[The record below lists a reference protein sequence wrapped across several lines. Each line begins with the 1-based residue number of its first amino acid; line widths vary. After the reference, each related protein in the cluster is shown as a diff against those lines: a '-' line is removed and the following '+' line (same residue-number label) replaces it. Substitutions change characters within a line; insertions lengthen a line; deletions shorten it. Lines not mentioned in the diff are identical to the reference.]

1 MPAAAPRLRSMPRNA
16 PLIAAALTGAGA
28 TALAGG
34 AALLAARQLNGP
46 RRPDLPYTFT
56 PFELGVDSEAVDFTA
71 ADGTTIRGWWLDAPG
86 AERSEHVVIASHG
99 FRGDKSQML
108 GIGTGLHR
116 AGASVL
122 LFDFRGNGDS
132 DDGRQ
137 SLGHYEQQDLRAAI
151 AFARTRRPDA
161 RIDLLGF
168 SMGAAV
174 SILVAAEDPTVSRVV
189 ADSSFADMHGVVA
202 AAAASLRVPGAFAH
216 LVDLATRRRYGYG
229 FSQVRP
235 IEAISRI
242 EPRPL
247 LMFHG
252 TEDSV
257 IPVEHAHRLAR
268 AAGASA
274 RLVLTEGADH
284 CGSYFAD
291 RPGYIDQVARFLL
304 AEEG

>member
-1 MPAAAPRLRSMPRNA
+1 MPRNA
-16 PLIAAALTGAGA
+16 SLIAAALTGAGA

-34 AALLAARQLNGP
+34 AAVVAARQLNGP
-46 RRPDLPYTFT
+46 HRPDLPYTFT
-56 PFELGVDSEAVDFTA
+56 PFELGVDHENVEFES
-71 ADGTTIRGWWLDAPG
+71 ADGTRIRGWWFEAPG
-86 AERSEHVVIASHG
+86 SEHVVIASHG

-122 LFDFRGNGDS
+122 LYDFRGNGDS
-132 DDGRQ
+132 DDGPQ
-137 SLGHYEQQDLRAAI
+137 SLGHYEQQDLRSAI
-151 AFARTRRPDA
+151 AFARTRMPEA
-161 RIDLLGF
+161 QIDLLGF

-174 SILVAAEDPTVSRVV
+174 SILVAAEDPGISRVV
-189 ADSSFADMHGVVA
+189 ADSPFADMHGVVA
-202 AAAASLRVPGAFAH
+202 AAAASVWVPGAFAH
-216 LVDLATRRRYGYG
+216 LVDVVTRRQYGYG

-235 IEAISRI
+235 IDAITGI

-257 IPVEHAHRLAR
+257 IPVEHAHRLAA
-268 AAGASA
+268 AAGPSA
-274 RLVLTEGADH
+274 RLELTEGADH

-304 AEEG
+304 AGEG

>member
-1 MPAAAPRLRSMPRNA
+1 MCIR
-16 PLIAAALTGAGA
+16 
-28 TALAGG
+28 
-34 AALLAARQLNGP
+34 
-46 RRPDLPYTFT
+46 
-56 PFELGVDSEAVDFTA
+56 DS
-71 ADGTTIRGWWLDAPG
+71 
-86 AERSEHVVIASHG
+86 
-99 FRGDKSQML
+99 
-108 GIGTGLHR
+108 
-116 AGASVL
+116 
-122 LFDFRGNGDS
+122 
-132 DDGRQ
+132 
-137 SLGHYEQQDLRAAI
+137 
-151 AFARTRRPDA
+151 
-161 RIDLLGF
+161 
-168 SMGAAV
+168 
-174 SILVAAEDPTVSRVV
+174 
-189 ADSSFADMHGVVA
+189 
-202 AAAASLRVPGAFAH
+202 

-304 AEEG
+304 ADEG

>member
-1 MPAAAPRLRSMPRNA
+1 MPRTA

-28 TALAGG
+28 TALVGT
-34 AALLAARQLNGP
+34 AALVAARQLNGP
-46 RRPDLPYTFT
+46 HRPDLPYTFT
-56 PFELGVDSEAVDFTA
+56 PFEMGTAFEVVEIESE
-71 ADGTTIRGWWLDAPG
+71 DGTTIRGWWLDAPQ
-86 AERSEHVVIASHG
+86 SDHVVVTSHG

-132 DDGRQ
+132 DDGPQ
-137 SLGHYEQQDLRAAI
+137 SLAHYEQQDLRSAI
-151 AFARTRRPDA
+151 AWSRRRRPDA
-161 RIDLLGF
+161 TISLVGF

-174 SILVAAEDPTVSRVV
+174 SILVAAEDPGIARIV
-189 ADSSFADMHGVVA
+189 ADSPFADMHGVVA
-202 AAAASLRVPGAFAH
+202 AAAASVRVPGAFAH
-216 LVDLATRRRYGYG
+216 LVDAATRRLYGYG

-235 IEAISRI
+235 IDAIGRI

-252 TEDSV
+252 TKDSV
-257 IPVEHAHRLAR
+257 IPVEHAHRLVA
-268 AAGASA
+268 AAGPSA
-274 RLVLTEGADH
+274 RLELTEGADH

-291 RPGYIDQVARFLL
+291 RPGFIDQVARFLL
-304 AEEG
+304 TDAG